1 MPNVLR
7 LAALALAL
15 AAAPA
20 ARAEIK
26 LGYVDFQRAIKE
38 VEEGKA
44 TGALLKR
51 DADEKQKQLNGRMEE
66 LKRLQED
73 LQKQA
78 QILTPEARAAK
89 AAEVERKTM
98 ETQEIY
104 MKLQQ
109 ELSQKERDAMRPL
122 ADKMTAV
129 AREIAEA
136 DGFTMIFDRDSAGL
150 VFAPASLDLTNE
162 LIRKFN
168 AKFPAGAGKA
178 AAPKKADAPAPKAD
192 APAKK

>member
-1 MPNVLR
+1 MSTAVR
-7 LAALALAL
+7 LAALCLAL
-15 AAAPA
+15 AVAPA
-20 ARAEIK
+20 ARAELK

-44 TGALLKR
+44 TGATLKR

-78 QILTPEARAAK
+78 QVLTSEARASK
-89 AAEVERKTM
+89 AAEVERKMM

-104 MKLQQ
+104 MRLQQ
-109 ELSQKERDAMRPL
+109 ELSSKEREAMRPL

-129 AREIAEA
+129 AREIAES

-150 VFAPASLDLTNE
+150 VYAPTALDLTNE
-162 LIRKFN
+162 LIRKYN
-168 AKFPAGAGKA
+168 AKFPGAAKA

>member
-1 MPNVLR
+1 MSNALR
-7 LAALALAL
+7 LAVVALALAT
-15 AAAPA
+15 APA
-20 ARAEIK
+20 ARAEQK

-38 VEEGKA
+38 VEEGKI
-44 TGALLKR
+44 TGAALKKE
-51 DADEKQKQLNGRMEE
+51 ADEKQRQLNTRMEE
-66 LKRLQED
+66 LRKLQED
-73 LQKQA
+73 FQKQA

-109 ELSQKERDAMRPL
+109 ELSTKERDAMRPL
-122 ADKMTAV
+122 ADRLTAV

-136 DGFTMIFDRDSAGL
+136 DGFTMIFDRESAGL
-150 VFAPASLDLTNE
+150 VYAPASLDLTNE
-162 LIRKFN
+162 LIRKYN
-168 AKFPAGAGKA
+168 AKFPAGAAKAAPKPA
-178 AAPKKADAPAPKAD
+178 AAPASKAE